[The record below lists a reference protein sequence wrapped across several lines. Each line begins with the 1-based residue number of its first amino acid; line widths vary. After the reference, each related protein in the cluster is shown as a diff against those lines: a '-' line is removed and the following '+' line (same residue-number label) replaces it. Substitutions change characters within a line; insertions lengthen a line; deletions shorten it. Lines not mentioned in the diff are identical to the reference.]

1 MLQSK
6 DSHNDFVERGNDVE
20 IIKVKDYEEMSEKAA
35 NIVIEHMKSLK
46 RPVIGFATGSTPIG
60 LYNCLVKK
68 YQQKEVSFKNA
79 TTFNLDEYVG
89 LPKENKNSYHYY
101 MHENLFQHID
111 IQPENVHIPN
121 GMAEDLEQE
130 CMTYDRLI
138 SKNKIDIQILGLG
151 LNGHIGFNEPGTSF
165 KSRTHIV
172 KLDQSTRK
180 ANARFF
186 QSIDEVPTK
195 AITMGIE
202 TIMESKK
209 ILLLVSGK
217 KKADALARLLGN
229 SDISEEFPASI
240 LRQHNDVT
248 VIADEEALKKI
259 NE

>member
-1 MLQSK
+1 M
-6 DSHNDFVERGNDVE
+6 E

-111 IQPENVHIPN
+111 IQPENFHIPN

-138 SKNKIDIQILGLG
+138 SKNNIDIQILGLG

-186 QSIDEVPTK
+186 QSIDEVPTE

-248 VIADEEALKKI
+248 VIAGEEALKKI

>member
-1 MLQSK
+1 M
-6 DSHNDFVERGNDVE
+6 E

>member
-1 MLQSK
+1 
-6 DSHNDFVERGNDVE
+6 VE

>member
-1 MLQSK
+1 M
-6 DSHNDFVERGNDVE
+6 E

-68 YQQKEVSFKNA
+68 YQQKEVSFKHA

-217 KKADALARLLGN
+217 EKSDALARLLGN

>member
-1 MLQSK
+1 M
-6 DSHNDFVERGNDVE
+6 E

-130 CMTYDRLI
+130 CTAYDRLI

-186 QSIDEVPTK
+186 QSIDEVPTE

-217 KKADALARLLGN
+217 EKADALARLLGT

-259 NE
+259 ND

>member
-1 MLQSK
+1 M
-6 DSHNDFVERGNDVE
+6 E

-121 GMAEDLEQE
+121 GMVEDLEQE
-130 CMTYDRLI
+130 CTAYDRLI

-186 QSIDEVPTK
+186 QSIDEVPTE

-259 NE
+259 ND

>member
-1 MLQSK
+1 M
-6 DSHNDFVERGNDVE
+6 E

-68 YQQKEVSFKNA
+68 YQQKEVSFKHA

-101 MHENLFQHID
+101 MHENLFQHVD

-248 VIADEEALKKI
+248 VIADEEALKK
-259 NE
+259 

>member
-1 MLQSK
+1 M
-6 DSHNDFVERGNDVE
+6 E

-35 NIVIEHMKSLK
+35 NIVVEDMKNLE

-60 LYNCLVKK
+60 LYSCLVKK

-101 MHENLFQHID
+101 MQENLFQHID
-111 IQPENVHIPN
+111 VRPENVHIPN
-121 GMAEDLEQE
+121 GMAKDLEQE

-186 QSIDEVPTK
+186 QSIDEVPTE

-209 ILLLVSGK
+209 LLLLVSGK
-217 KKADALARLLGN
+217 EKADALARLLGT

-259 NE
+259 ND

>member
-1 MLQSK
+1 M
-6 DSHNDFVERGNDVE
+6 E

-68 YQQKEVSFKNA
+68 YQQKEVSFKHA

-101 MHENLFQHID
+101 IHENLFQHVD

>member
-1 MLQSK
+1 MFKSK

>member
-1 MLQSK
+1 
-6 DSHNDFVERGNDVE
+6 
-20 IIKVKDYEEMSEKAA
+20 
-35 NIVIEHMKSLK
+35 
-46 RPVIGFATGSTPIG
+46 
-60 LYNCLVKK
+60 
-68 YQQKEVSFKNA
+68 
-79 TTFNLDEYVG
+79 
-89 LPKENKNSYHYY
+89 

>member
-1 MLQSK
+1 M
-6 DSHNDFVERGNDVE
+6 E

-68 YQQKEVSFKNA
+68 YQQKEVSFKHV

-101 MHENLFQHID
+101 MHENLFQHVD

>member
-1 MLQSK
+1 M
-6 DSHNDFVERGNDVE
+6 E

-68 YQQKEVSFKNA
+68 YQQKEVSFKHA

>member
-1 MLQSK
+1 M
-6 DSHNDFVERGNDVE
+6 E

-68 YQQKEVSFKNA
+68 YQQKEVSFKHA

-248 VIADEEALKKI
+248 VIADKEALKKI

>member
-1 MLQSK
+1 M
-6 DSHNDFVERGNDVE
+6 E

-68 YQQKEVSFKNA
+68 YQQKEVSFKHA

-101 MHENLFQHID
+101 MHENLFQHVD

>member
-1 MLQSK
+1 LFKSK

>member
-1 MLQSK
+1 MFKSK

-68 YQQKEVSFKNA
+68 YQQKEVSFKHA

-138 SKNKIDIQILGLG
+138 SKNRIDIQILGLG

>member
-1 MLQSK
+1 
-6 DSHNDFVERGNDVE
+6 VE

-68 YQQKEVSFKNA
+68 YQQKEVSFKHA

>member
-1 MLQSK
+1 M
-6 DSHNDFVERGNDVE
+6 E

-101 MHENLFQHID
+101 MHENLFQHVD

>member
-1 MLQSK
+1 M
-6 DSHNDFVERGNDVE
+6 E

-68 YQQKEVSFKNA
+68 YQQKEVSFKHA

-101 MHENLFQHID
+101 MHENLFQHVD

-217 KKADALARLLGN
+217 KKADALATLLGN